1 MNPEFQDLI
10 DRYLDGA
17 ASAEEVRRVD
27 ELIRREPSAR
37 VALLRAAAMEMQL
50 RRLLTSAGTEQS
62 PRPAV
67 RPGRKPRVSWKAI
80 LAGAAAVLLA
90 ATGWIGS
97 VYFARQYYAKCREQ
111 EAVLSRLAGQIRPV
125 SGGRI
130 IETRGLV
137 LALPQ
142 GTGRAVPVSV
152 ESPIPAGRSLWTCP
166 WGAASM
172 RFADG
177 ASIDL
182 DRSTEAAISETKELR
197 KAAVKKGIVYVSN
210 LDISHAQPV
219 VVTTPHV
226 SVSVLDAQAAVAVS
240 GERTMV
246 EVAQGQVQVVRATD
260 GRTISVRE
268 GHYVIVDRVVEP
280 QVEKGRLAWRLEPLR
295 P

>member
-1 MNPEFQDLI
+1 MNFEFQDLI

-50 RRLLTSAGTEQS
+50 RRLLTSAGTDQS

-67 RPGRKPRVSWKAI
+67 PPGRKARVSWKAI

-111 EAVLSRLAGQIRPV
+111 AAVLSRLAGQIRPV

-142 GTGRAVPVSV
+142 GAGRAVPVSV

-210 LDISHAQPV
+210 VDIRHAQPV

-260 GRTISVRE
+260 GRTILVRE
-268 GHYVIVDRVVEP
+268 GHYVIVDRLVEP
-280 QVEKGRLAWRLEPLR
+280 QVEKGRLAWRLEPLG